1 MNSIR
6 TIGAIVIAMGM
17 ALGASAQEGQPEE
30 KKSGDAISESAAV
43 YATYQS
49 EVTDVKT
56 KPLGSASDIDHA
68 LNSLGGH
75 NPDQLSQGWIS
86 YSALIASQDPEYRA
100 AVRDIADF
108 YGRDAMMNGLAN
120 DVRYARTLNGGD
132 TAVSAALAATE
143 ADSRRLSSAAAFV
156 KEQAYSLQASGWA
169 KAKIGNSGAKA
180 TTLDKIQKAGIPA
193 SQPLVNA
200 FSAADIDGVLV
211 QAGVPGAP
219 SLWDNVSGAAS
230 AVRFPVA
237 VTSSLKLNRK
247 RVKYGKEP
255 IADQI
260 ATLAAFRVMG
270 AEAATPAQMSS
281 AMSERE
287 TRGCLNMANLNLQQ
301 CVAAANQQYEVP
313 FCIGEHALADVGKC
327 IGGVYQ

>member
-1 MNSIR
+1 M
-6 TIGAIVIAMGM
+6 T
-17 ALGASAQEGQPEE
+17 SAETTAEDEAGR
-30 KKSGDAISESAAV
+30 SELSRNWAAV
-43 YATYQS
+43 FLAIGLASGFAVYFILEYA
-49 EVTDVKT
+49 
-56 KPLGSASDIDHA
+56 ASDPWEIGP
-68 LNSLGGH
+68 SLG
-75 NPDQLSQGWIS
+75 L
-86 YSALIASQDPEYRA
+86 L
-100 AVRDIADF
+100 
-108 YGRDAMMNGLAN
+108 
-120 DVRYARTLNGGD
+120 T
-132 TAVSAALAATE
+132 
-143 ADSRRLSSAAAFV
+143 SAAAFV

-169 KAKIGNSGAKA
+169 KAKIGNSRAKA

-200 FSAADIDGVLV
+200 FSASDIDGVLV
-211 QAGVPGAP
+211 QAGVAGAP
-219 SLWDNVSGAAS
+219 SLWDNVSSAAS
-230 AVRFPVA
+230 AVRFPAA
-237 VTSSLKLNRK
+237 VTSGLNLNRK

-270 AEAATPAQMSS
+270 SEAATPAQMSS

-287 TRGCLNMANLNLQQ
+287 TRGCMNMANLNLQQ